1 MIDDWW
7 WLWLCLW
14 LICWLFTIWCV
25 YCLMLC
31 VVLVAFVFELAAD
44 KKKGGGGYC
53 VLTVLLYLL
62 YFFIF
67 LAYIYNIF
75 AFGGYHFVNKLLVQK
90 LRPVFRSFRWL
101 NFLRYVTFRYIFSS
115 FFSSRER
122 KREIKFKLNKYN
134 KTVQNNVHT

>member
-7 WLWLCLW
+7 LMMIIVYDWFVDCLQYDVF
-14 LICWLFTIWCV
+14 IVWCFAWF
-25 YCLMLC
+25 LL
-31 VVLVAFVFELAAD
+31 LLNWRLTRRR
-44 KKKGGGGYC
+44 GGGGYC